1 MEKVILKVGG
11 MTCSSCAQGISRHL
25 EKKGLTNIHIDYES
39 GVLELETVSG
49 IGIDQIITDIN
60 NLGYSAG
67 KEGEEKNLSR
77 LSEIV
82 TSLDFRFGCC
92 LLLTLP
98 LFLHMFI
105 DWHFLHLPLVQFIL
119 ATPVMLIGLLHFG
132 RSAWGSLKSGSPN
145 MDVLITL
152 GSSAAYIYS
161 CFGWYLHYGEVKA
174 ADYLFFETSATIIT
188 LLLLGN
194 IIERRSL
201 KKTQSALEAL
211 IRIQPQ
217 TARIIENALTDHET
231 SREIAAAYLRINDL
245 ILINTGEKIPADG
258 VIYEGKA
265 AIDQSMMT
273 GESMPVE
280 KSVDELV
287 MSGTIL
293 LSGHIKVLVQHAGS
307 ETILSRMI
315 ETVKK
320 AALQKPEIQ
329 RIGDKVSALFV
340 PIVIAISLIT
350 FLVSFFYLDLAASE
364 SLLRSIAVLVI
375 SCPCAMGLATPT
387 AVAVGIGRSAKNGI
401 LVKGGETMERLQ
413 QIDTI
418 VFDKTGT
425 LTEGKISIKK
435 INFHTDEMLVSYLLG
450 TLEQYSTHP
459 LAVTLSRQFSSVKA
473 PYPISFSEIKE
484 VPGSGVMA
492 VDKEGN
498 IYKAG
503 SAKFTGMEKEK
514 DQHQHQ
520 VYLTRNNI
528 ILADID
534 FEDSVRPDAR
544 ELIQYFKQNGIKTV
558 LLSGDQKYIC
568 DSLAKELEIET
579 VYSEKLPHEK
589 ESVIRDLQLN
599 NKLAMVG
606 DGINDASSLALASVG
621 IAMNGGTEI
630 AKKTA
635 EIVLVGKGELKA
647 LIEIHL
653 MSKHT
658 IRTIR
663 QNLFWALFYNIV
675 AIPLAAAGYLSP
687 MIASL
692 SMAFSDVV
700 VIGNSLR
707 LRFKKLQGLR

>member
-1 MEKVILKVGG
+1 MEKVVLKVGG
-11 MTCSSCAQGISRHL
+11 MTCSSCAQGIARHL
-25 EKKGLTNIHIDYES
+25 EKKGMTNVHIDYES
-39 GVLELETVSG
+39 GMLELDTVSG
-49 IGIDQIITDIN
+49 IGIDQIVTAIN
-60 NLGYSAG
+60 SLGYSAG
-67 KEGEEKNLSR
+67 KEGEEKKESKI
-77 LSEIV
+77 SEIV
-82 TSLDFRFGCC
+82 ASLDFRFGCS

-98 LFLHMFI
+98 LFFHMFM
-105 DWHFLHLPLVQFIL
+105 DWHFLHLPLLQFIL

-161 CFGWYLHYGEVKA
+161 CFGWYLHFGEA
-174 ADYLFFETSATIIT
+174 EADNYLFFETSATIIT

-217 TARIIENALTDHET
+217 TARIIENALTAHET
-231 SREIAAAYLRINDL
+231 SREIAAAYLRVNDL

-265 AIDQSMMT
+265 GIDQSMMT

-280 KSVDELV
+280 KTVDEVV
-287 MSGTIL
+287 MCGTIV

-320 AALQKPEIQ
+320 SALQKPEIQ
-329 RIGDKVSALFV
+329 RIGDQVSAWFV
-340 PIVIAISLIT
+340 PIVIAISIIT
-350 FLVSFFYLDLAASE
+350 FLLSFFYLDLPASE

-435 INFHTDEMLVSYLLG
+435 INFHADKSLVGYLLG

-459 LAVTLSRQFSSVKA
+459 LATTLSSHFSAVKS
-473 PYPISFSEIKE
+473 PFPISFSEIKE
-484 VPGSGVMA
+484 VPGSGIKA
-492 VDKEGN
+492 VDKAGN

-503 SAKFTGMEKEK
+503 SAQFTGMNNGKE
-514 DQHQHQ
+514 QHQ
-520 VYLTRNNI
+520 VYLTLNNE
-528 ILADID
+528 LLSEID
-534 FEDSVRPDAR
+534 FEDAVRPDAR
-544 ELIQYFKQNGIKTV
+544 ELVQYFKQNGIKTV
-558 LLSGDQKYIC
+558 LLSGDRIDIC
-568 DSLAKELEIET
+568 DSLAKELEIEM
-579 VYSEKLPHEK
+579 VYAEKLPHEK
-589 ESVIRDLQLN
+589 EAVIRELQLR

-621 IAMNGGTEI
+621 IAMNSGSEI
-630 AKKTA
+630 AKQTA

-647 LIEIHL
+647 LIQIHL

-663 QNLFWALFYNIV
+663 QNLFWALLYNIV
-675 AIPLAAAGYLSP
+675 AIPMAAVGLLSP

-692 SMAFSDVV
+692 SMAFSDVI

-707 LRFKKLQGLR
+707 LRFKKLQELR